1 MTDKEL
7 KKLSRIELLEILI
20 ELSNEN
26 AELTKKVEELSNQL
40 ESRDIMLNEAG
51 SIAEASIKI
60 NEVFEAAQ
68 SAASQYVENIKRLS
82 ESQSELCV
90 AAENESRQKA
100 EVILQQTEHECKKR
114 LKETE
119 LECKRRLK
127 ETELKCAK
135 MTQEANE
142 KCQKSK
148 QEAEDYRK
156 YVSQKIFELC
166 REHEFLRNIL
176 NSNMRNNSYDNNN
189 SGTNAKKTRA

>member
-82 ESQSELCV
+82 KSQSELCV

-100 EVILQQTEHECKKR
+100 EVILQQTEHECKK
-114 LKETE
+114 
-119 LECKRRLK
+119 RLK